1 MDDTLRDLFDNLDE
15 ANEELRGL
23 TNRLDQS
30 CFGLYEEA
38 LDRPNVDMTGGF
50 NEAIGRV
57 DEVLN
62 CALMIR
68 AMLTDLQ
75 TELR

>member
-1 MDDTLRDLFDNLDE
+1 MDDDLREMFDNLDY
-15 ANEELRGL
+15 ANEELRGC

-50 NEAIGRV
+50 NEAVSRV

-68 AMLTDLQ
+68 AMLSDLQ
-75 TELR
+75 TELQ